1 VVIQEEQTMPFKT
14 IDADKDNHVGELM
27 RFSFNVKDELF
38 GAVCP
43 KCNGYVLVLPEQAA
57 MGRAQCFGNII
68 LLAWLKD

>member
-1 VVIQEEQTMPFKT
+1 MPFTT
-14 IDADKDNHVGELM
+14 IDADKGNHAAELM
-27 RFSFNVKDELF
+27 RFSFNVEDQLF

-43 KCNGYVLVLPEQAA
+43 KCDGYVLVSPEQAA